1 MRYDVLLNG
10 VSLASVSDKIYIIDV
25 QEADPKLSIAT
36 VDNAKYQGLR
46 MTERSRQSRT
56 VKITFQVRERNSAA
70 RAAILDDV
78 MGWIAD
84 GDLAV
89 SYRPN
94 QLLRVKWT
102 DLPAVGSALRWADTL
117 SVSFTAYTDPYWV
130 TVDRTTV
137 TATCLAGVAKIITLA
152 PAGSVADAYLE
163 FDATA
168 AEAVATLSVAAN
180 GREWTFSA
188 LGLAAG
194 DILRAYYDADG
205 YQRFAKNGTSV
216 YEKRAGDDDIL
227 LTARTANIITVTA
240 SGDMSFKAMARG
252 RYL

>member
-1 MRYDVLLNG
+1 MRYDVWLNG
-10 VSLASVSDKIYIIDV
+10 VSLTSVSEKIYIIDV

-46 MTERSRQSRT
+46 MTERTRQSRT
-56 VKITFQVRERNSAA
+56 VKVTFQVRERDSAA
-70 RAAILDDV
+70 RAVILDDI

-84 GDLAV
+84 GDLCV

-94 QLLRVKWT
+94 QILRVKWT
-102 DLPAVGSALRWADTL
+102 DLPAVGSALKWADTL

-130 TVDRTTV
+130 TADHA
-137 TATCLAGVAKIITLA
+137 TATGTCLAGVAKTITLA
-152 PAGSVADAYLE
+152 PVGSVPDAYLE

-168 AEAVATLSVAAN
+168 SEAVTTLSVAAN
-180 GREWTFSA
+180 GWEWTFSA

-194 DILRAYYDADG
+194 DVLRAYYDANG
-205 YQRFAKNGTSV
+205 YQRFAKNGVSV

-227 LTARTANIITVTA
+227 LTARTANTITVTA
-240 SGDMSFKAMARG
+240 NGGMSFKAKARG